1 MWSNTRSKRYT
12 SFRGESDVMVQKLSP
27 LHRHVS
33 EGLGPNPGS
42 TLFVH
47 AIGDVPGRGVDLTGK
62 TFPVGIGGRGEPSHG
77 YGCTPPVILLHI
89 VASACLR
96 RNDRSNSDEVKLAID
111 PSDLLVLVTVGEPF
125 TPTYVVCSR

>member
-1 MWSNTRSKRYT
+1 M
-12 SFRGESDVMVQKLSP
+12 
-27 LHRHVS
+27 S

-47 AIGDVPGRGVDLTGK
+47 AIGDVPGRGVHLAGR
-62 TFPVGIGGRGEPSHG
+62 TFPVGICVRGQPSHG
-77 YGCTPPVILLHI
+77 NGCSSPVIALHI
-89 VASACLR
+89 VASACLG